1 MILFSLVPARAG
13 YQARFC
19 CDTVHPSKQV
29 ISTKVLVPTASLVP
43 RLFFRMR
50 KIVWARDYPTA
61 KSTSNYPSVSGPS
74 YAGKT
79 YSIQTFASYH
89 QWTIQA
95 LNIRTICS
103 LLEFFAPVRST
114 SLASNV
120 GGSRDPNCARATNFR
135 NSGNE

>member
-1 MILFSLVPARAG
+1 MPEKILFSLVPARAG

-19 CDTVHPSKQV
+19 CDTVHPLKQV

-43 RLFFRMR
+43 RLFFR
-50 KIVWARDYPTA
+50 TQQ
-61 KSTSNYPSVSGPS
+61 PSLLQIILQFLVLAMP
-74 YAGKT
+74 GKT

-114 SLASNV
+114 NANLASNV
-120 GGSRDPNCARATNFR
+120 GGSRDPNCALVANFR
-135 NSGNE
+135 NGGNE

>member
-19 CDTVHPSKQV
+19 CDTVHPLKQV

-43 RLFFRMR
+43 RLFFP
-50 KIVWARDYPTA
+50 YPTA